1 MEQEKLVVKMLGD
14 FSVAYNGRSIF
25 LGRNL
30 AAKTMQ
36 LFQMLMLNPGHCI
49 SKEKIML
56 DFYKYGDFSN
66 KNNSLNNIIY
76 RLRKIF
82 AHAGVP
88 GDPYISIESGM
99 CIWNCPVSLEVDALE
114 FSGLLEKCKNL
125 THEEGE
131 NSIKLLY
138 KA

>member
-76 RLRKIF
+76 RLRKIL
-82 AHAGVP
+82 H
-88 GDPYISIESGM
+88 M
-99 CIWNCPVSLEVDALE
+99 PVFREILIYPL
-114 FSGLLEKCKNL
+114 
-125 THEEGE
+125 
-131 NSIKLLY
+131 
-138 KA
+138 KAECVYGIVRFRWK